1 MPRCVHTQVHQACEH
16 APTSHYTHV
25 QVASYQA
32 ERFGL
37 RAGGALDAWAVPET
51 NPVWSDSEMS
61 VDSGRGEASGESKEG
76 VEDRDAEAVSLE
88 EAHELPRAKALLHLA
103 REACARGLP
112 PGASDG
118 GNARGEED
126 SNRFDGRRVEGAAD
140 EDVTQAQR
148 RATADWCMTSSSFV
162 DEGLAVQWAPGDMST
177 GGLSLQVG
185 AGARRPLEESDT
197 DLRQKG
203 KLDTEAARAG
213 TGLRQLRELGSECAG
228 GAVNLEVDAVANAA
242 LRARVHVSLS
252 LARALTPREEQ
263 RDRE

>member
-1 MPRCVHTQVHQACEH
+1 M
-16 APTSHYTHV
+16 

-37 RAGGALDAWAVPET
+37 RAGGALDARAVPET

-88 EAHELPRAKALLHLA
+88 DAHELPRAVALLHLA
-103 REACARGLP
+103 REVCARGLP
-112 PGASDG
+112 LGASDG

-185 AGARRPLEESDT
+185 AGARRPVEESDT

-252 LARALTPREEQ
+252 LSRALTPREEQ